1 MPDQLTQAH
10 GLGARENKIYGK
22 DVCLYKF
29 GISAQVLYRDRAT
42 GSRVFSVP
50 PSRQCPGNFGRD
62 HCVSARISTASSLRA
77 GRRGTLLS
85 LAHNCTVVHRVILS
99 RDAPTPPPISV
110 PSPSRPPCP
119 PSLLCRPPRA
129 LILSLESH

>member
-1 MPDQLTQAH
+1 MSAQLTQAH
-10 GLGARENKIYGK
+10 GLGARENKMYK
-22 DVCLYKF
+22 RDVCLYKF

-50 PSRQCPGNFGRD
+50 PTRQCPGNFGRD

-77 GRRGTLLS
+77 GRRGTLLP

-99 RDAPTPPPISV
+99 RDAPTHPPY
-110 PSPSRPPCP
+110 PSPSLP
-119 PSLLCRPPRA
+119 PSLLLVPSAARCNPITRE
-129 LILSLESH
+129 SLET